1 MRAVSCLLL
10 SGSVAAE
17 LTFQVSH
24 SYTKTEAKVVWTPL
38 QSHPKGHS
46 GAPSFRQS
54 LDVEEDGDLRILH
67 ITDTWTDGL
76 FLVPSTWR
84 SMLWKYYITDTKRP
98 CDQLVS
104 LFQKAK
110 ELNVDLIALGGDI
123 INYPSETEVAWV
135 LQQLQDA
142 AGGIPFLMFGQHRVK
157 GVDIL
162 WIDNSNYQI
171 TPEQLAFAEKQLS
184 QSAQAGPVV
193 LMLHIPLALP
203 GVDLPP
209 KDGGV
214 VSMRANEP
222 STNAF
227 LELVQKHSAP
237 HGRITALLTGHVHQD
252 FTTGLPPPKV
262 KLGRRGDVA
271 PSNLASTKAWCR
283 GDVPAT
289 GVSALRSLVL
299 SILGTLKVLLW
310 SVLLLFMI
318 LYVFGIVFTD
328 VSNEY
333 SGQNQLEEIST
344 ESIDFLQQHFYDL
357 ERTMQTLFQSIC
369 NGNSW
374 GVVADNLNK
383 ISRLWGSFGPKIGP
397 IRTCRVSGKGHDQV
411 QHDTCISPMWPS
423 VCLPF

>member
-67 ITDTWTDGL
+67 ITDSHVSRFDEDPPHTHRMFDAMKSIEDMETHQQ
-76 FLVPSTWR
+76 
-84 SMLWKYYITDTKRP
+84 KRP

-142 AGGIPFLMFGQHRVK
+142 AGGIPFLYTAGNHDWHLEFVKEPRYDSSRIPRLTSTLKPFFDHASGTSYEGMFGQHRVK

-162 WIDNSNYQI
+162 WIENSNYQI

-209 KDGGV
+209 KEVCGHRSWGLMTDELASVEG
-214 VSMRANEP
+214 RAKWPAKNEP

-262 KLGRRGDVA
+262 
-271 PSNLASTKAWCR
+271 SLA
-283 GDVPAT
+283 
-289 GVSALRSLVL
+289 VL
-299 SILGTLKVLLW
+299 SCNPR
-310 SVLLLFMI
+310 
-318 LYVFGIVFTD
+318 D
-328 VSNEY
+328 ENDA
-333 SGQNQLEEIST
+333 QC
-344 ESIDFLQQHFYDL
+344 
-357 ERTMQTLFQSIC
+357 RT
-369 NGNSW
+369 
-374 GVVADNLNK
+374 
-383 ISRLWGSFGPKIGP
+383 GSFFPRHQAQLLQNHAETP
-397 IRTCRVSGKGHDQV
+397 SYAKGAV
-411 QHDTCISPMWPS
+411 QYNTLDAAEGGYRLVT
-423 VCLPF
+423 LTRGQ